1 MAQRLEVGVVR
12 VARGVLA
19 ERLARELADD
29 RDGLVLRRARHEQ
42 VFVADDRRIRRAEQT
57 PPLGGLPAVHR
68 HGDDAAAGQVRVVIR
83 PDERAVGAAM
93 HLLERVQV
101 GRDVVGVG
109 IRIADA
115 VKVVRLD
122 LGHERELAVDLL
134 LRERL
139 DSDDKVA
146 RNGHAAVGIRERHGD
161 GDVLCRLAGQR
172 TVDVHARGVV
182 HIRRHDG
189 VGITARDGH
198 GGVLAVHAEV
208 MRGREVNIVGCK
220 ILAVALR
227 EGLAGHGVA
236 QTAVGGKA
244 RVELGLQVLAHG
256 RLLTLNGHGEH
267 LADRDGLL
275 LHARELEGHGRSEG
289 DGLVLRGRFDH
300 ADIGVKARVG
310 RLLAAV
316 ADGDHGRIAGRPGD
330 ERPLFPVDDLRQREI
345 LRDHSRSLARGA
357 QALGGE
363 LRRDLVR
370 DRRAHAQR
378 VPADDDRD
386 LQRLGRA
393 GFAERERDAVAATV
407 HERRGVRVDVVV
419 SDRAVGCDART
430 AGDFLHSRNAD
441 RDAAVVELRAEH
453 RVHVRV
459 AAVFRR
465 QGHVAVELLDELAQL
480 ALGGFLIDLRL

>member
-1 MAQRLEVGVVR
+1 
-12 VARGVLA
+12 
-19 ERLARELADD
+19 
-29 RDGLVLRRARHEQ
+29 
-42 VFVADDRRIRRAEQT
+42 
-57 PPLGGLPAVHR
+57 
-68 HGDDAAAGQVRVVIR
+68 
-83 PDERAVGAAM
+83 
-93 HLLERVQV
+93 
-101 GRDVVGVG
+101 
-109 IRIADA
+109 
-115 VKVVRLD
+115 
-122 LGHERELAVDLL
+122 
-134 LRERL
+134 
-139 DSDDKVA
+139 
-146 RNGHAAVGIRERHGD
+146 
-161 GDVLCRLAGQR
+161 
-172 TVDVHARGVV
+172 
-182 HIRRHDG
+182 
-189 VGITARDGH
+189 
-198 GGVLAVHAEV
+198 
-208 MRGREVNIVGCK
+208 MRGREVDIVGCK

-275 LHARELEGHGRSEG
+275 LRARELEGHGRSEG

-310 RLLAAV
+310 RLLVAV

-330 ERPLFPVDDLRQREI
+330 ERPLFAVDDLRQRQI
-345 LRDHSRSLARGA
+345 LREQVRILPGGA

-386 LQRLGRA
+386 LQRLGRS
-393 GFAERERDAVAATV
+393 GLAERKRDVVAAVV
-407 HERRGVRVDVVV
+407 HERRGVRVCEEIRDG
-419 SDRAVGCDART
+419 AVGRDAR
-430 AGDFLHSRNAD
+430 AAVHFLDLRDAD

-453 RVHVRV
+453 RVHIRV